1 MENNLNNQSISHIY
15 SDINKKIMTNDLK
28 IGIIGLG
35 YVGLPL
41 ALAFSKQFQVI
52 GYDINFKRVAE
63 LANQQDSTL
72 EIEQDQ
78 LNDLA
83 KIQIS
88 SNADDLSEC
97 RCFIV
102 TVPTPIDHFKQ
113 PDLSP
118 LIEASKAIA
127 KYLKQG
133 DIVVYESPVSP
144 GATEEICVTILE
156 EN

>member
-15 SDINKKIMTNDLK
+15 SDISKKIMTNDLK
-28 IGIIGLG
+28 IGVIGLG

-52 GYDINFKRVAE
+52 GYDINFKRVVE
-63 LANQQDSTL
+63 LDNQQDSTL

-83 KIQIS
+83 KIKIS

-97 RCFIV
+97 
-102 TVPTPIDHFKQ
+102 
-113 PDLSP
+113 
-118 LIEASKAIA
+118 E
-127 KYLKQG
+127 
-133 DIVVYESPVSP
+133 
-144 GATEEICVTILE
+144 
-156 EN
+156 